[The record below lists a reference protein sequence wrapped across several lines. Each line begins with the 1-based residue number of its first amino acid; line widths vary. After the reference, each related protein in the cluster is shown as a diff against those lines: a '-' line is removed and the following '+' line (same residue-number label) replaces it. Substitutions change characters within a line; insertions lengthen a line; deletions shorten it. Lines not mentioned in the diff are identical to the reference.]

1 MSMAYIGA
9 VVAVGALTTSV
20 VQGEKQRKASRRQF
34 EAEQTAQRQA
44 ERQQIGSDR
53 LAAQDQRRGQKKRSG
68 SEQYMA
74 QAATAGS
81 RGPMSTLLTGAGGA
95 RSLLGGRGTMV

>member
-9 VVAVGALTTSV
+9 IVAVGALTTSV
-20 VQGEKQRKASRRQF
+20 VQGERQRKASRRQYI
-34 EAEQTAQRQA
+34 AEQAAERQA
-44 ERQQIGSDR
+44 KRQQIGSER
-53 LAAQDQRRGQKKRSG
+53 LAEQDRRRGQKKSSG

-74 QAATAGS
+74 QAAVAGS
-81 RGPMSTLLTGAGGA
+81 QGQSSTLLTGARGA